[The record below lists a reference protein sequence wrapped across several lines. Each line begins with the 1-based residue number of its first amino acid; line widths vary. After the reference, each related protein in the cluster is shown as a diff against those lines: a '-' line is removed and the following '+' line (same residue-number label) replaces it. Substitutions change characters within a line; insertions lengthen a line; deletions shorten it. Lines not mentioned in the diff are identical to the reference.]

1 MSRSLRYIWT
11 QSIRTPIVTYMANI
25 KPPAK
30 AWPFI
35 KAMVGIE
42 YVRRRL
48 NRANKLSGKKP
59 GVEVACSRSKP
70 LLKNFWTPDV
80 VITTPGG

>member
-1 MSRSLRYIWT
+1 
-11 QSIRTPIVTYMANI
+11 
-25 KPPAK
+25 
-30 AWPFI
+30 
-35 KAMVGIE
+35 MVGIE

-80 VITTPGG
+80 VITTPGGEENSRMSRARMRV